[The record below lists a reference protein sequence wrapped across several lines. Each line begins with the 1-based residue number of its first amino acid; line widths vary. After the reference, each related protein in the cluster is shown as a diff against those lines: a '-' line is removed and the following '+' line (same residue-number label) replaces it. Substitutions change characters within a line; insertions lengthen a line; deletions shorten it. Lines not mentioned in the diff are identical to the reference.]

1 MEGTSVNKRIC
12 VIAGTRPEAIK
23 LAPLINLL
31 RQDNRF
37 NVTLATT
44 GQHIEMLD
52 QAFSFFNIE
61 PDLKYSVMQATP
73 NLLQLTSDTVGVMS
87 SLLSEIT
94 PDLVLVQGDTTT
106 AMAAALASFYSHVAV
121 GHVEA
126 GLRSFSLALPFPEE
140 ANRRLISV
148 LASIHFAP
156 TLAAKQNLIAEGV
169 PVRHIVVTGNTVIDA
184 LLLGVTRHKPL
195 IDSLLSPILTWSGP
209 IILVTAHR
217 RESWG
222 DGLKNIAKAIRRLVN
237 LHPDLL
243 FIFPMHRNPI
253 VRDILLTELSDR
265 SNIILTEPLEYGD
278 LCTVLNA
285 STLVLT
291 DSGGLQEEAPALG
304 KPVLVLRT
312 TTERPEGIATGN
324 AVLVGTSSSAIIANV
339 CQLLEDRERYN
350 QMSTKTNPYGDG
362 YASTR
367 IQQAIAAYFHMD
379 TQPPDFITTT
389 SETV

>member
-1 MEGTSVNKRIC
+1 V
-12 VIAGTRPEAIK
+12 
-23 LAPLINLL
+23 INLL
-31 RQDNRF
+31 RGDNRF
-37 NVTLATT
+37 KVTLATT
-44 GQHIEMLD
+44 GQHTEMLD
-52 QAFSFFNIE
+52 QAFRFFNIE
-61 PDLKYSVMQATP
+61 PDLKFSVMEATP
-73 NLLQLTSDTVGVMS
+73 DLLQLTSNTARVMS
-87 SLLSEIT
+87 SLLSDTT
-94 PDLVLVQGDTTT
+94 PDMVLVQGDTTT
-106 AMAAALASFYSHVAV
+106 AMVAALASFYSHVKV

-148 LASIHFAP
+148 ITDIHFAP
-156 TLAAKQNLIAEGV
+156 TLTAKQNLITEGISAE
-169 PVRHIVVTGNTVIDA
+169 RIVVTGNTVIDA
-184 LLLGVTRHKPL
+184 LFLGVNHQKPL
-195 IDSLLSPILTWSGP
+195 IDPLLTPILTWSGP

-222 DGLKNIAKAIRRLVN
+222 DGLRQIASAIRRLIAI
-237 LHPDLL
+237 HPDLL
-243 FIFPMHRNPI
+243 FVLPMHRNPI

-312 TTERPEGIATGN
+312 TTERPEGITSGH
-324 AVLVGTSSSAIIANV
+324 AVLVGTSPSTIVNTM
-339 CQLLEDRERYN
+339 CQLLDDHELYN

-362 YASTR
+362 NASAR
-367 IQQAIAAYFHMD
+367 IQQAIAAYFHMG
-379 TQPPDFITTT
+379 TQPLDFT
-389 SETV
+389 STI